1 MSRTELVQDLQ
12 TRLDALVDPASRAWW
27 ERYLE
32 GSAPF
37 RGVRTDN
44 IQAALRAWHE
54 RPEVAGLGAA
64 EALELAHD
72 LIRQPLIE
80 DKLAG
85 MLYLRDIVLSRGDV
99 DWRAVLPSWTGLF
112 ADGALANRNAC
123 DWFAQ
128 RVLGP
133 TARAAGRPCARAI
146 AAWSGADNVWQQRA
160 SVVSFVDVARG
171 GDENFRGFVGLM
183 LALCGRVVR
192 NPEPE
197 AQSAVAWLLRELAV
211 AEPAKVERFV
221 FRNFSL
227 MSPEAVRDAT
237 KKKPA
242 ARKGSAGG

>member
-1 MSRTELVQDLQ
+1 MSRTDLVQDLQ
-12 TRLDALVDPASRAWW
+12 ARLGALVDPASHAWW

-44 IQAALRAWHE
+44 IQAALRAWYE
-54 RPEVAGLGAA
+54 RPEVAGLGAV
-64 EALELAHD
+64 EALELALD
-72 LIRQPLIE
+72 LIRQPITE

-85 MLYLRDIVLSRGDV
+85 MLYLREVVLSRRGV
-99 DWRAVLPSWTGLF
+99 DWRAVLPAWAGLF
-112 ADGALANRNAC
+112 ADGALANRSAC
-123 DWFAQ
+123 DWFAL

-133 TARAAGRPCARAI
+133 TMQAAGRPCARAI
-146 AAWSGADNVWQQRA
+146 AAWSRADNVWQQRA

-171 GDENFRGFVGLM
+171 GDENFRGFVR
-183 LALCGRVVR
+183 LALGVCGRVVR

-197 AQSAVAWLLRELAV
+197 AQNAVAWLLRELAV
-211 AEPAKVERFV
+211 AEPAQVERFV

-242 ARKGSAGG
+242 ARKGAAGA